1 MKIRVLDSAKED
13 LLRGYHFYEK
23 QKRGLGDY
31 FLSAIFSEI
40 ESLRLYAGIHAKV
53 FGYHRLLAKR
63 FPYAIYYK
71 HKASS
76 VVIFAVL
83 DCRQAPLRTRKRLS
97 G

>member
-1 MKIRVLDSAKED
+1 MKIRILDSAKED
-13 LLRGYHFYEK
+13 LVRGYRFYEK

-40 ESLRLYAGIHAKV
+40 ESLRLYSGIHAKV
-53 FGYHRLLAKR
+53 FGYHRLLAKK

-71 HKASS
+71 YKASS

-83 DCRQAPLRTRKRLS
+83 DCRQDPLRTRKRLS